1 MASPPTPSSRPPG
14 SPRRR
19 RVALLVESSN
29 AYGRGLLGGV
39 ASYVRA
45 HGNWSIQ
52 LPEMGRG
59 GPVPD
64 WLEAWNGD
72 GILARIENEAMAAA
86 VRAKGLPTIDLSAE
100 RLVPELPWVE
110 VDEGAVGRLAV
121 EHLRGRGFQNLAF
134 CGDDRFRWSALRG
147 NAFAAEAQGGT
158 QAGTCSMA
166 RRDARP
172 KNDSIA
178 ALAEWLAAL
187 PRPLGVF
194 ACFDRVGRELVEACS
209 MAGLLVPEE
218 VAVLGA
224 DDDELLCDLADP
236 PLSSIR
242 LNPRGAGSLAAE
254 LLTRWMDGEPPGP
267 EGRFIAPLGV
277 RTRRSTDVL
286 AIEDPVLARA
296 LHFIHHHAADGI
308 RVDDVVR
315 AAAVSRRV
323 LESRFRERLGR
334 SPHEEILGARIERI
348 RSLLLGTELSIA
360 EIARRTGFRH
370 VEYLTVAFKRVVG
383 CTPSTYRDRAG

>member
-1 MASPPTPSSRPPG
+1 MPDADPPPIPIPG

-39 ASYVRA
+39 AGYVRA
-45 HGNWSIQ
+45 HGGWSIQ

-64 WLEAWNGD
+64 WLEAWDGD
-72 GILARIENEAMAAA
+72 GVIARIENQAMAEA
-86 VRAKGLPTIDLSAE
+86 VGAKGLPTVDLSAG

-110 VDEGAVGRLAV
+110 VDEAAVGRLAV
-121 EHLRGRGFQNLAF
+121 EHLRGRGFENLAF

-147 NAFAAEAQGGT
+147 DAFAEEARKN
-158 QAGTCSMA
+158 A
-166 RRDARP
+166 RTFARMDARP
-172 KNDSIA
+172 RDNSVA
-178 ALAEWLAAL
+178 ALAAWLAAL

-194 ACFDRVGRELVEACS
+194 ACFDRYGRELIEACKMS
-209 MAGLLVPEE
+209 GLLVPEE

-236 PLSSIR
+236 PLSSVR
-242 LNPRGAGSLAAE
+242 LNPRGAGVLAAE
-254 LLTRWMDGEPPGP
+254 LLTRWMDGEAPGP
-267 EGRFIAPLGV
+267 EGRFMPPLGV

-296 LHFIHHHAADGI
+296 LHFIHHHACDGI

-323 LESRFRERLGR
+323 LESRFKDRLGR
-334 SPHEEILGARIERI
+334 SPHEQIFSTRIERI
-348 RSLLLGTELSIA
+348 RSLLLGTDLSIA

-370 VEYLTVAFKRVVG
+370 VEYLTVAFKRETG
-383 CTPSTYRDRAG
+383 CTPTDYRKRAG